1 MSARPRQSL
10 VHRQMTRRGGGQRGG
25 GPSFR
30 ALAMFGVVVVVA
42 VATSLPTTLASA
54 TESTPSASFRSPM
67 IATSPLT
74 LNPAANGKTSG
85 GTQTSLDW
93 AGYAVTGTTFTNV
106 SGAWTQPSATCTGKK
121 VEQAAFWV
129 GTDGYSES
137 DPTVQQVGTDSDCT
151 KGKGNVKGGPSYYA
165 WYQMYPAS
173 DVVLS
178 PSFYP
183 VAPGDAI
190 SASVALSGSD
200 YVLHVADGT
209 RWTFTT
215 TQAPST
221 RPLNSSAEWIA
232 EAPSSCSK
240 STCKVLP
247 LPNFG
252 SLGFSKA
259 SANGEAISA
268 PAFTHYQI
276 NMTLKNPKKLK
287 AQTSALTGSGSG
299 FTVSWL
305 HS

>member
-1 MSARPRQSL
+1 ML
-10 VHRQMTRRGGGQRGG
+10 GVG
-25 GPSFR
+25 
-30 ALAMFGVVVVVA
+30 MFVA

-54 TESTPSASFRSPM
+54 AESTPSVTLRSPM
-67 IATSPLT
+67 IATSPVT
-74 LNPAANGKTSG
+74 LNPTRKEKTSG

-106 SGAWTQPSATCTGKK
+106 SGSWTQPVATCSGNK

-137 DPTVQQVGTDSDCT
+137 DPTVQQVGTDSDCM
-151 KGKGNVKGGPSYYA
+151 KGKGKVKGGPSYYA

-173 DVVLS
+173 DVVLA
-178 PSFYP
+178 PSLYP

-190 SASVALSGSD
+190 SASVSLSGSD

-209 RWTFTT
+209 KWTFTT
-215 TQAPST
+215 TQAPPT
-221 RPLNSSAEWIA
+221 KPLNSSAEWIA
-232 EAPSSCSK
+232 EAPTSCSK

-247 LPNFG
+247 LANFG
-252 SLGFSKA
+252 SLGFSHA
-259 SANGEAISA
+259 SANGKAISA
-268 PAFTHYQI
+268 PAFTNYQI

-287 AQTSALTGSGSG
+287 AQTSALTGGGSG